1 MGLGDGASVPV
12 HAGSRGKTRVASL
25 KVPVH
30 GLQVSQDLSQCCF
43 FTLIKNLC
51 TRAAACDSVLY
62 RNQRCKQATAVGQRL
77 AVT

>member
-12 HAGSRGKTRVASL
+12 HAGSRGKTRMASL
-25 KVPVH
+25 KVHVH

-43 FTLIKNLC
+43 FILVKYLC
-51 TRAAACDSVLY
+51 TRAAACNSVLY
-62 RNQRCKQATAVGQRL
+62 RNQQCKQAAAVGQRL